1 MEMRRSQWPAAAR
14 HYSEAVTL
22 YRTVVEQDSSHLNH
36 RVNLA
41 RMLHLLSMTQA
52 KTGLKAIAGESLGE
66 SIQIL
71 RALASEPPDEP
82 SVLTAM
88 SNSVGHHGTMLLQED
103 SEQAIA
109 ALQESLAICRR
120 LLELEPQV
128 KDRRSN
134 VASAL
139 GQLAEGLEHLKL
151 HKEAIR
157 YAQEGELLY
166 QELQQS
172 EPTRQSFRDDRIRIL
187 KVLIQANLELQQS
200 QQAVEYAETMVPL
213 IREASTKQGDIDDK
227 SSIAT
232 LYFIGDF
239 YIQQRRWDDAISR
252 FDVLRSI
259 GEKILKN
266 NPSDGEMKRNLSIYF
281 DKLAVAY
288 RGKQQPAEAL
298 VHAKESL
305 RLREELFEL
314 QPADYQIQVDLVYSH
329 SQIVDLQ
336 QQLANSAEGIEHLQ
350 QCLKLQEQML
360 KERPTDNELNDAYY
374 SNHLMMSELQLDLGK
389 YADAASMR
397 RLAIDLRKRGLA
409 TAEPGKLES
418 LNADIRAVEQMIIRI
433 ENAERALDDWE
444 NILQVPELELPL
456 ILETRMYFLK
466 RQRRFMEGV
475 RTAEKICELPNVPA
489 NVLYNA
495 ACMFSIAAEETAET
509 TGSEAESLNKKE
521 PANTEALVRESLKAF
536 EKAINAG
543 FTQFEKARTDVNLRP
558 LHNLPEFQRLVM
570 DKVGPQTQP

>member
-1 MEMRRSQWPAAAR
+1 MLRQVVDSLDGLGRMEMRRSQWPAAAR

-71 RALASEPPDEP
+71 RALASETPDEP

-314 QPADYQIQVDLVYSH
+314 QPADYQIQVDLV
-329 SQIVDLQ
+329 
-336 QQLANSAEGIEHLQ
+336 
-350 QCLKLQEQML
+350 
-360 KERPTDNELNDAYY
+360 
-374 SNHLMMSELQLDLGK
+374 
-389 YADAASMR
+389 
-397 RLAIDLRKRGLA
+397 
-409 TAEPGKLES
+409 
-418 LNADIRAVEQMIIRI
+418 
-433 ENAERALDDWE
+433 
-444 NILQVPELELPL
+444 
-456 ILETRMYFLK
+456 
-466 RQRRFMEGV
+466 
-475 RTAEKICELPNVPA
+475 
-489 NVLYNA
+489 
-495 ACMFSIAAEETAET
+495 
-509 TGSEAESLNKKE
+509 
-521 PANTEALVRESLKAF
+521 
-536 EKAINAG
+536 
-543 FTQFEKARTDVNLRP
+543 
-558 LHNLPEFQRLVM
+558 
-570 DKVGPQTQP
+570 